1 MGVSALQVEPEFG
14 GSSRVEVRKSPC
26 PEVSMFAVSDS
37 PLEKADEEP
46 PSTLRCR
53 KGVPEVQGVD

>member
-1 MGVSALQVEPEFG
+1 MLLRLSNAAA
-14 GSSRVEVRKSPC
+14 
-26 PEVSMFAVSDS
+26 VSMFAVSDS